1 MGEGRDP
8 EPSAKTLRSTG
19 TPLTYLISKL
29 NIILEILVL
38 YLISLTENIYK
49 QQDVTAFVLMLDM
62 LFQSSPPGVRLS

>member
-29 NIILEILVL
+29 NIILVL
-38 YLISLTENIYK
+38 YLISLTENINK

>member
-29 NIILEILVL
+29 NIILVL